1 MVDFSVLF
9 ANLLLVIGGLIP
21 IANPF
26 STAPLF
32 LALTSSFGA
41 EESARTAKLCT
52 IYMFIVLTSFL
63 FVGVFLL
70 SFFGVSLPSLRVAGG
85 LVIAYI
91 GFRMLFPPAVAAAA
105 EALSPGKPEDVSF
118 TPLAMPM
125 LSGPGSISVVIA
137 MASEIGE
144 IESVIHRFLGYSLVT
159 FGIGI
164 SAFICW
170 LVLRASDKVVK
181 FMGATGI
188 DALTKVMGFFLI
200 CIGVEFVANGI
211 DGFLLQAVSST

>member
-1 MVDFSVLF
+1 MVTFTELFSYLF
-9 ANLLLVIGGLIP
+9 LVVGGLIP

-32 LALTSSFGA
+32 LALTSGFSA
-41 EESARTAKLCT
+41 AESAKTAKLCT

-63 FVGVFLL
+63 FAGVFLL
-70 SFFGVSLPSLRVAGG
+70 SFFGVSLPSLRIAGG

-91 GFRMLFPPAVAAAA
+91 GFRMLFPPAVIATT
-105 EALSPGKPEDVSF
+105 EKTVSGKPEDISF
-118 TPLAMPM
+118 TPLTMPM
-125 LSGPGSISVVIA
+125 LSGPGSISVIIA
-137 MASEIGE
+137 MASKIGE
-144 IESVIHRFLGYSLVT
+144 IEPMVHRVWGYGLVT
-159 FGIGI
+159 VGIGI

-200 CIGVEFVANGI
+200 CIGVEFIAKGI
-211 DGFLLQAVSST
+211 DGFLLQTVSTT

>member
-1 MVDFSVLF
+1 M
-9 ANLLLVIGGLIP
+9 IGALIP

-26 STAPLF
+26 STAPVF
-32 LALTSSFGA
+32 LALTSNLSA
-41 EESARTAKLCT
+41 DESAKTAKLCT
-52 IYMFIVLTSFL
+52 IYMFVVLTSFL

-91 GFRMLFPPAVAAAA
+91 GFRMLFPPAIIAAT
-105 EALSPGKPEDVSF
+105 ETPLPGRPEDVSF

-125 LSGPGSISVVIA
+125 LSGPGSISVIIA
-137 MASEIGE
+137 MAAEIGE
-144 IESVIHRFLGYSLVT
+144 VESVIHRVWGYGLVT
-159 FGIGI
+159 VGIGI

-170 LVLRASDKVVK
+170 LVLRASDKVVQ

-188 DALTKVMGFFLI
+188 DALTKVMGFFLV
-200 CIGVEFVANGI
+200 CIGVEFVVNGI
-211 DGFLLQAVSST
+211 EEFLLQSVSRT